1 MTLPTSCNLAVKQ
14 PSHRWHLFIH
24 NRRLSSSSVS
34 TDFDFL
40 SFTLFFIHNCHCSSS
55 SMTFCPD
62 RAWKRAVAV
71 VDHDLNIIKSD
82 PVQIWTNQLYPDADD
97 ASLIFNLSL
106 TIDLAHRTSTNLT
119 FLRWSHPCYCKPLL
133 TVQNCAELSRDF
145 ETWNLKRT
153 KQKEETKF
161 SSKFIVKKESW
172 FSFVEV
178 KKMIIYPQLRCGR
191 LFIVKR
197 HTCSNSIRR
206 MHNVLL
212 GVG

>member
-1 MTLPTSCNLAVKQ
+1 MTSFHPQSPSLIVQCLHRLRFSLLYSLLYPQLPL
-14 PSHRWHLFIH
+14 
-24 NRRLSSSSVS
+24 
-34 TDFDFL
+34 
-40 SFTLFFIHNCHCSSS
+40 LFFIHDFLSRPCMKKSSGS
-55 SMTFCPD
+55 CGSWSEHYQVRSC
-62 RAWKRAVAV
+62 
-71 VDHDLNIIKSD
+71 
-82 PVQIWTNQLYPDADD
+82 PDADD
-97 ASLIFNLSL
+97 VSLIFNLSL